1 VLDDRPVA
9 VGEPLWAMGHTGYG
23 YWALSWGMSQGIASG
38 TIEVFGAKLVLFDT
52 RIYPGFSGGP
62 LVTLDPQGKPRVVGV
77 NHASF
82 RIRSTEIYS
91 AVATSEL
98 RAVMAGTPF
107 ALEPMLAA
115 YAKEQRDKV
124 WADLFITE
132 RLAVSR
138 DAVGQPVALIMG
150 NAKSLDADAG
160 DTRVPCAAMLFGL
173 KEGVHPVEFEVRDP
187 TERLLEAP
195 CRAGSTRLSEYAR
208 GSVMGGSSTRRRH
221 RARSQ
226 ARSRRPRRSLPR
238 NRARRRTRWSWR
250 RVEAATPAREQEGR
264 SLRVLEREARSHVK
278 PEHRETRKA
287 HRESLSLRSH
297 TVG

>member
-1 VLDDRPVA
+1 M
-9 VGEPLWAMGHTGYG
+9 GEPHLPEASTLTLAE
-23 YWALSWGMSQGIASG
+23 ALHC
-38 TIEVFGAKLVLFDT
+38 V
-52 RIYPGFSGGP
+52 
-62 LVTLDPQGKPRVVGV
+62 PRV
-77 NHASF
+77 AD
-82 RIRSTEIYS
+82 IY
-91 AVATSEL
+91 AQGATTSN
-98 RAVMAGTPF
+98 AGTP
-107 ALEPMLAA
+107 
-115 YAKEQRDKV
+115 
-124 WADLFITE
+124 
-132 RLAVSR
+132 RLSR
-138 DAVGQPVALIMG
+138 
-150 NAKSLDADAG
+150 SLLPRFLKDCL
-160 DTRVPCAAMLFGL
+160 RSAMLFGL

-195 CRAGSTRLSEYAR
+195 CRAGFTRLSEYAR

-278 PEHRETRKA
+278 PEHRETRKVR
-287 HRESLSLRSH
+287 RESLSFRRH